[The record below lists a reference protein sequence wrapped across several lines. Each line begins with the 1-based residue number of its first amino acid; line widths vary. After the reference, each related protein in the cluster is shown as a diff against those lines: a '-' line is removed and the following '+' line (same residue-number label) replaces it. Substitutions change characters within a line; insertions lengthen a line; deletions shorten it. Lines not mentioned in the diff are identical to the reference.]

1 MVCVSFA
8 HIGGVMFSVDLSQ
21 LITAAGS
28 ELGSILLGCM
38 VMISVYLAFQLMR
51 FISTIVR
58 LRR

>member
-1 MVCVSFA
+1 
-8 HIGGVMFSVDLSQ
+8 MFSVDLSQ